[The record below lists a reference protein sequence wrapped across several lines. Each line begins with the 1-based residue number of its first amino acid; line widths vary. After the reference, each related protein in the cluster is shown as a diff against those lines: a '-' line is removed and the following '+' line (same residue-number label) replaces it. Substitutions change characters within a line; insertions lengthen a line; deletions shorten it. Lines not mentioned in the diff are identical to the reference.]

1 MKTKEG
7 TTMSAID
14 TVNTFLT
21 ALQSGDMELAANTM
35 SDDFTMSGFAPK
47 TLNKNQFL
55 VTHSN
60 LLASMPDF
68 SYNLTDEL
76 AEADG
81 AVQTEIQITGTQLNP
96 LTLSALGMQTL
107 PETGLAITLAQTPT
121 TFRVN
126 ANNQVASME
135 MQPIVGGGLEGL
147 LQQVGAELPI
157 EQRRG
162 YFNG

>member
-1 MKTKEG
+1 
-7 TTMSAID
+7 MSAID

-21 ALQSGDMELAANTM
+21 ALQSGDMELAATTM

-68 SYNLTDEL
+68 SYNLSDEL
-76 AEADG
+76 AEANG
-81 AVQTEIQITGTQLNP
+81 AVQTEIEITGTQLNP
-96 LTLSALGMQTL
+96 LTLTVLGVQTL
-107 PETGLAITLAQTPT
+107 PETGLAVTLAQTQT
-121 TFRVN
+121 TFKVN
-126 ANNQVASME
+126 DNNQVSSME
-135 MQPIVGGGLEGL
+135 MQPTVGGGLEGL

-157 EQRRG
+157 DERRG

>member
-1 MKTKEG
+1 
-7 TTMSAID
+7 MSAID
-14 TVNTFLT
+14 TVNTLLT
-21 ALQSGDMELAANTM
+21 ALQSGDMELAANTL

-60 LLASMPDF
+60 LLAAMPDF
-68 SYNLTDEL
+68 SYNLSSEQV
-76 AEADG
+76 EANG
-81 AVQTEIQITGTQLNP
+81 EVQTEIEITGTQLNP
-96 LTLSALGMQTL
+96 LTLPILEVQTI
-107 PETGLAITLAQTPT
+107 PETGLAVTLAQTQT
-121 TFRVN
+121 TFKVN
-126 ANNQVASME
+126 SENQVTSMA
-135 MQPIVGGGLEGL
+135 MQPVVGGGFEGL